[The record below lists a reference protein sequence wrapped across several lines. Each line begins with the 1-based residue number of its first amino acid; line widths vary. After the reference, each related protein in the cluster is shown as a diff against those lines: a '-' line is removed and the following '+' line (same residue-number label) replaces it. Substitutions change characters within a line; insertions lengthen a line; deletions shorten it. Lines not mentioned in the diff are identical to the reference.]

1 MRAGVSYNGI
11 NPTKGVETSLFS
23 TLNNKKTMKD
33 SEDFEKALMTKLTSR
48 QNDKEFLRKTSSAI
62 VSLKKQGFV
71 IDKILTK
78 GQPVLDRVYVM
89 GKPHPD
95 FQIGFRDF
103 GNLGSS
109 LSRFEIFPYGVIAI
123 DGFNFKATFGH

>member
-1 MRAGVSYNGI
+1 
-11 NPTKGVETSLFS
+11 
-23 TLNNKKTMKD
+23 MKD
-33 SEDFEKALMTKLTSR
+33 SEDFEKALMARLTSR

-95 FQIGFRDF
+95 FQVSFRDF
-103 GNLGSS
+103 SNLGSV
-109 LSRFEIFPYGVIAI
+109 LSRFEVFPYGIIAI

>member
-1 MRAGVSYNGI
+1 
-11 NPTKGVETSLFS
+11 
-23 TLNNKKTMKD
+23 MKD
-33 SEDFEKALMTKLTSR
+33 SEDFEKALMAKLTSR

-78 GQPVLDRVYVM
+78 GQPGLLDRVYVM

-95 FQIGFRDF
+95 FFKNF
-103 GNLGSS
+103 GGLANLGG
-109 LSRFEIFPYGVIAI
+109 LRRFEVFPYGII
-123 DGFNFKATFGH
+123 DIEGFNFKATFGH

>member
-1 MRAGVSYNGI
+1 
-11 NPTKGVETSLFS
+11 
-23 TLNNKKTMKD
+23 MKD
-33 SEDFEKALMTKLTSR
+33 SEDFEKALMTRLTSR

-62 VSLKKQGFV
+62 VSLKKQGFI

-78 GQPVLDRVYVM
+78 GQPVLDRVFVM

-95 FQIGFRDF
+95 FFKNF
-103 GNLGSS
+103 GGLADLGG
-109 LSRFEIFPYGVIAI
+109 LARFEVFPYGIIAI

>member
-1 MRAGVSYNGI
+1 
-11 NPTKGVETSLFS
+11 
-23 TLNNKKTMKD
+23 MKD
-33 SEDFEKALMTKLTSR
+33 SEDFEKALMTRLTSR

-78 GQPVLDRVYVM
+78 GQPVLDRVFVM

-95 FQIGFRDF
+95 FFANLRDF
-103 GNLGSS
+103 SVLGGLRS
-109 LSRFEIFPYGVIAI
+109 FEIFPYGVIAI

>member
-1 MRAGVSYNGI
+1 
-11 NPTKGVETSLFS
+11 
-23 TLNNKKTMKD
+23 MKD

-71 IDKILTK
+71 IDNILTK
-78 GQPVLDRVYVM
+78 GQPVLDRVLVM

-95 FQIGFRDF
+95 FFKNFRDF
-103 GNLGSS
+103 ADLGG
-109 LSRFEIFPYGVIAI
+109 LRRFEVFPYGIVAI